1 MMIPSD
7 LTEKFHPS
15 MVKKNQSNQDY
26 VAINQYINRLNDV
39 LGALWSWSVNDWKI
53 MDAPPTKSGKPQYT
67 AIVQGT
73 LMIVLNDIGV
83 VSVGEGDDDAF
94 LTTQRATVA
103 RDGIGANTNF
113 DPDTAVKSAQAEALK
128 KACHQFG
135 IALYLW
141 ESDERDYV
149 ELQRQAVTN
158 DGALQKLVV
167 LYTQQLL
174 ELDPGVMPSADQML
188 EVLDM
193 SEWNTS
199 TARTTLTKKGI
210 I

>member
-39 LGALWSWSVNDWKI
+39 LGALWSWSINDWKI

>member
-1 MMIPSD
+1 MIPSD

-149 ELQRQAVTN
+149 ELQRQAATN